1 MATAN
6 DENNNIRLETGNGT
20 HQTETESTC
29 FRCGVCCIKYQGI
42 VTITEARQI
51 ADIFKISLETF
62 HDRYVDEAWPDPENF
77 LLAIYQGA
85 CVFLNQRQDSKV
97 TSCQIHTIR
106 PQVCQE
112 WLPGWHR
119 SECREGL
126 SRCWGLTVSPSGKL
140 QGSRQKIR
148 DFNAFLESLGR

>member
-1 MATAN
+1 MTTAS
-6 DENNNIRLETGNGT
+6 DENNNIRPEAGNST
-20 HQTETESTC
+20 HQTETGITC

-42 VTITEARQI
+42 ISIAEARQI

-77 LLAIYQGA
+77 LLDTYHGA
-85 CVFLNQRQDSKV
+85 CVFLNHMQDSKV

-126 SRCWGLTVSPSGKL
+126 SRHWGLTVGPSGKP

-148 DFNAFLESLGR
+148 DFNTFLESLER